1 MLPVQGGGV
10 IVLKEIQGRFSVAR
24 SHASTVPYGG
34 GPLRPTSPEPLDRT
48 RPRYARQNRL
58 ALQRSSPPAGTHD
71 NHETRFMMFRIP
83 GQAGPGDHLRRGM
96 PVATP
101 GPAGIAA
108 NVQLNRLEVS
118 VMKWETPQAIDFR
131 FGMEITMYIANR

>member
-1 MLPVQGGGV
+1 MLQVQGGGV
-10 IVLKEIQGRFSVAR
+10 IVLKEIQRGFSVAR
-24 SHASTVPYGG
+24 SHAPTVPYGG
-34 GPLRPTSPEPLDRT
+34 GPLRSTSPDPLNRT
-48 RPRYARQNRL
+48 RPRYARQNRF
-58 ALQRSSPPAGTHD
+58 AMQRSSPLAGTHD
-71 NHETRFMMFRIP
+71 NHETRIMIFRIP

-101 GPAGIAA
+101 GLAGIAA